1 MKTMSAH
8 IFKINAETEG
18 RTHKIQDDS
27 RTVTT
32 GIHRGIP
39 GCGPRNFQLITYI
52 RKVDCALC
60 YVRNK

>member
-8 IFKINAETEG
+8 IFRLSGENKG
-18 RTHKIQDDS
+18 RTQKIQDDS

-39 GCGPRNFQLITYI
+39 GCGPQNYQLIFYR
-52 RKVDCALC
+52 RKVDCAIC